1 MEQEKKKSKDLK
13 IIITAVTIVAI
24 IEIAVGIAIV
34 GVKDTL
40 MKGSIES
47 IISVFK

>member
-1 MEQEKKKSKDLK
+1 MDESKKKDLK

-24 IEIAVGIAIV
+24 IEIIAGIAII

-40 MKGSIES
+40 MNGSVQSMITL
-47 IISVFK
+47 FNK